1 MKFLRYEY
9 QNEISSGVLSQ
20 GEVKKISG
28 DYLGTWTYTGDSYS
42 LDEVKL
48 LAPISPNKIIGIG
61 ANFVQELGE
70 LPKEPADIPVF
81 FFKPLTSVIGPND
94 EIIIPQGINEVKFE
108 SELVVVIGK
117 KCKQIQADDVL
128 DYVFGYTIGNDIT
141 APQFFRE
148 DGHWTIGK
156 AFDTFTPIGPFIETD
171 IDLSTLYVK
180 SEVNGIEKQNSSTN
194 LMIIS
199 VKEMI
204 AYLSNVM
211 TLLPGDVVLTGS
223 PIGAEF
229 IGAGNIIECKID
241 EIGIL
246 QNKVINHR

>member
-9 QNEISSGVLSQ
+9 HHDISSGVLSQ

-42 LDEVKL
+42 LEEVKL
-48 LAPISPNKIIGIG
+48 LSPISPNKIIGIG
-61 ANFVQELGE
+61 ANFVQELAE

-81 FFKPLTSVIGPND
+81 FFKPSTSVIGPKD

-108 SELVVVIGK
+108 SELAIVIGK
-117 KCKQIQADDVL
+117 TCKHIQADNAL

-171 IDLSTLYVK
+171 IELSALYVK

-194 LMIIS
+194 LMIMS
-199 VKEMI
+199 VKEII

-211 TLLPGDVVLTGS
+211 TLLPGDVILTGS

-229 IGAGNIIECKID
+229 VGAGNIIECKID

-246 QNKVINHR
+246 QNTVIKS